1 MFSIYA
7 IRFDIQ
13 KFYVLV
19 KQDIYVIKH
28 KQSIVKHKYIN
39 DFINMYSYF
48 WSCILLYILIL
59 KGKVIPLQARC
70 GPEDG

>member
-48 WSCILLYILIL
+48 
-59 KGKVIPLQARC
+59 
-70 GPEDG
+70 